1 MITWINLYVR
11 NERINPLWWKNFNIT
26 KNVLPLKNRSNPIFP
41 FLSFTLVTTS
51 GSDQIIFIPRL
62 KLVWPADIRIKD
74 LQQNNKNIPL
84 LAVLFYCFSFFL
96 VLLIPSCSNLVA
108 ITGSSNLRMTNSMKL
123 SSWSSS
129 SIEQMIS
136 LYSITICA
144 ASFILLPCTL
154 TNSNY
159 STNKKSKNILSFSI
173 LLWYVSFGIFFS
185 FALVD

>member
-1 MITWINLYVR
+1 MTI
-11 NERINPLWWKNFNIT
+11 K
-26 KNVLPLKNRSNPIFP
+26 RSANPIFP
-41 FLSFTLVTTS
+41 LLSFSLVTTS

-62 KLVWPADIRIKD
+62 KLVWPAESIKN
-74 LQQNNKNIPL
+74 LQQNNRIKPL
-84 LAVLFYCFSFFL
+84 LAVFFYCFSFFL

-159 STNKKSKNILSFSI
+159 STNKKSKNILYLSKSYHDMF
-173 LLWYVSFGIFFS
+173 LLYLIS
-185 FALVD
+185 